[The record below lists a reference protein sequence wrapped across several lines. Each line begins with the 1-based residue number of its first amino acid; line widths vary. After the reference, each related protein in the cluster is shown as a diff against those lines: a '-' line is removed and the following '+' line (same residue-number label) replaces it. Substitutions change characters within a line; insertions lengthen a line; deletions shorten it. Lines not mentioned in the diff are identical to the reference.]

1 MIQLR
6 NRLGATITLPA
17 TISWRRVPFAIR
29 APVVDNA
36 HGDGSIVIG
45 RHRLEARQF
54 RLSGSIYYP
63 SRERIRQEADTILSF
78 LQHRP
83 IEVFKWPGSERRLYA
98 YPQGMSQ
105 DWLDA
110 GAELVVDIPMLA
122 PDPYWYG
129 AEVEEAEDEADEWE
143 IEVAGTA
150 PTHPIV
156 TVHAATAGAAMT
168 VRQLETE
175 LCIYVSGPFQAG
187 DLVTVDTAAFTA
199 TLHRGGIEMPIIDQL
214 GDEFVAR
221 GFVLVP
227 GTNVLQYTGPSAD
240 VTLTYRPRWY

>member
-29 APVVDNA
+29 VPVVDNA

-83 IEVFKWPGSERRLYA
+83 IEVFRWPGSERRLYA

-105 DWLDA
+105 DWLDV

-129 AEVEEAEDEADEWE
+129 AEETITEASAAAWQVEVD
-143 IEVAGTA
+143 GTA
-150 PTHPIV
+150 PTPPVVRIEVTAPGTDLLLTNTATGRSLLVTGSYLAGDVV
-156 TVHAATAGAAMT
+156 TV
-168 VRQLETE
+168 
-175 LCIYVSGPFQAG
+175 Y
-187 DLVTVDTAAFTA
+187 TA
-199 TLHRGGIEMPIIDQL
+199 TYEAMLTRSAETVPI
-214 GDEFVAR
+214 
-221 GFVLVP
+221 
-227 GTNVLQYTGPSAD
+227 
-240 VTLTYRPRWY
+240 

>member
-29 APVVDNA
+29 VPVVDNA

-105 DWLDA
+105 DWLDV

-129 AEVEEAEDEADEWE
+129 QAVTLTQAAAGDWQLDVDGNASTHPVVGVTLQASGSGLTIANLSTGHVIDVSGSYQSGDVVTIDTARYHAEVDGE
-143 IEVAGTA
+143 
-150 PTHPIV
+150 
-156 TVHAATAGAAMT
+156 
-168 VRQLETE
+168 
-175 LCIYVSGPFQAG
+175 
-187 DLVTVDTAAFTA
+187 
-199 TLHRGGIEMPIIDQL
+199 PIIDRLNDQFI
-214 GDEFVAR
+214 GQ
-221 GFVLVP
+221 GFALQP
-227 GTNVLQYTGPSAD
+227 GINELQYTGPAAT